1 MRKDIRLKIKLRPLV
16 QYPLSEDLVDGR
28 ALLHFAHGDHFG
40 PLLPHVQHK
49 GVQRLLDVQLFVLVA
64 LALCFRRHLPVGTQ
78 A

>member
-64 LALCFRRHLPVGTQ
+64 LALCFRRLPVGTQ